1 MLATS
6 RPAVPP
12 HALPTRPVR
21 GEQDDARVRSL
32 APPAWIP
39 VLRSMSIGPHRKGA
53 SAVAFGPGDYGP
65 GAKGL
70 SWPAVPGP
78 ADRAGRAEAH
88 VHTNFWGVYALLHTA
103 SNRVQANQY
112 HWILVTCGKCHTGL
126 PAPWL
131 VLSVAGKK
139 SLKM

>member
-1 MLATS
+1 MGQAPRAS
-6 RPAVPP
+6 AGQPSPVP
-12 HALPTRPVR
+12 LIGR
-21 GEQDDARVRSL
+21 GE
-32 APPAWIP
+32 
-39 VLRSMSIGPHRKGA
+39 LRPMYIQF
-53 SAVAFGPGDYGP
+53 FG
-65 GAKGL
+65 
-70 SWPAVPGP
+70 
-78 ADRAGRAEAH
+78 
-88 VHTNFWGVYALLHTA
+88 GVYALLHTA